1 MYIIILRSV
10 LLLFTYLFAFVC
22 LFVFSS
28 RVTILRDKD
37 TRESKGVAFVLFLDR
52 QMAHKAVTA
61 INRKQVLL
69 VSWLTVAT
77 KISLLATIYN
87 SVYLPRIVTP
97 SSSQNTSLSIIDTL
111 RRTSHVY
118 FIFCEELRLISISQV
133 VRFV

>member
-1 MYIIILRSV
+1 MYIIILRSF

-69 VSWLTVAT
+69 VSWLSVAT

-87 SVYLPRIVTP
+87 SVYLPRSVT
-97 SSSQNTSLSIIDTL
+97 SSSSLNTSLSII
-111 RRTSHVY
+111 H
-118 FIFCEELRLISISQV
+118 
-133 VRFV
+133 

>member
-1 MYIIILRSV
+1 MYIIILRSF

-77 KISLLATIYN
+77 KPSLLATIYN
-87 SVYLPRIVTP
+87 SQGAKKVSFTASLPGM
-97 SSSQNTSLSIIDTL
+97 
-111 RRTSHVY
+111 Y
-118 FIFCEELRLISISQV
+118 
-133 VRFV
+133 